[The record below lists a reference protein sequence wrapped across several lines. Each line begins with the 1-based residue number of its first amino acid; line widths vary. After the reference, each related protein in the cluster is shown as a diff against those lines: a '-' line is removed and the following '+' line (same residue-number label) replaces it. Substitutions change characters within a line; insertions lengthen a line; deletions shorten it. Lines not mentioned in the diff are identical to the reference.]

1 MSHGNQKELSIE
13 RIGFAKALGCEWRRK
28 RGPGCESTRE
38 GRVVGDAVQ
47 EKPHDLI
54 VLGLKGH

>member
-1 MSHGNQKELSIE
+1 MSGKEKE
-13 RIGFAKALGCEWRRK
+13 GQGV
-28 RGPGCESTRE
+28 ESTGE
-38 GRVVGDAVQ
+38 GRVVGDGVQ